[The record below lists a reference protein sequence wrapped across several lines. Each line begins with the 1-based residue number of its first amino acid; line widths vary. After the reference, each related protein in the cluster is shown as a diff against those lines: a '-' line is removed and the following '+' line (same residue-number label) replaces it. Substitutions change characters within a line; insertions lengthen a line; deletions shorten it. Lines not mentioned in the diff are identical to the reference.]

1 MSEQDLKQDQEL
13 EEVQAPEANED
24 TTQIDEFKAS
34 MGDPSEVPEPTTKT
48 SSAPGPSKDQG
59 ETKPIKQGSSGPG
72 MKAKEVSTK
81 MGMINAMVKRMSGMN
96 KEAVGMMYNMAMMP
110 KNKMGEA
117 MGKMNAAM
125 MPKEAMK
132 MNAAMSP
139 EAMKKKMKMGEE
151 VNTEDSSNEV
161 YKVTPQDIDIK
172 DDVKALFGNEDLSE
186 EFKDKAA
193 TVFEAA
199 VVSKINEHIDIYNT
213 TVQSSFVEDVKTI
226 KEEMAEKM
234 DSYMDYVV
242 EQWSDENK
250 LAIEQG
256 LKNELIEDF
265 MKGLKGLFE
274 EHYIDIPEEK
284 VDVVEELAAKNEE
297 LQAQLNAEI
306 ERNVEIKKDLDEN
319 SKDKMVDTVSEG
331 LTETQKDK
339 FKTLA
344 EGIDFSDKETYQK
357 KLETIKESYFVEETQ
372 KEVTSPIGDT
382 EEPLDEEI
390 KQPKGSMAGY
400 VNAISRSLKK

>member
-1 MSEQDLKQDQEL
+1 MSEQDLKTKDQEL
-13 EEVQAPEANED
+13 EEVQAPEAKED
-24 TTQIDEFKAS
+24 STQIDEFKAS
-34 MGDPSEVPEPTTKT
+34 MGDPSEVPEPTSKT
-48 SSAPGPSKDQG
+48 ASAPGPSKDQG
-59 ETKPIKQGSSGPG
+59 EKTPPKQGSSKMEKP
-72 MKAKEVSTK
+72 KEVGTK
-81 MGMINAMVKRMSGMN
+81 MGMINAMVKKMSRMNKSAINSMYGNMMSGM
-96 KEAVGMMYNMAMMP
+96 
-110 KNKMGEA
+110 
-117 MGKMNAAM
+117 
-125 MPKEAMK
+125 
-132 MNAAMSP
+132 
-139 EAMKKKMKMGEE
+139 KKPMMGEE
-151 VNTEDSSNEV
+151 AETEVAETDVPSQE

-172 DDVKALFGNEDLSE
+172 ADVKALFGNEDLSE

-193 TVFEAA
+193 TIFETA
-199 VVSKINEHIDIYNT
+199 VVTKINEHIDIYNT
-213 TVQSSFVEDVKTI
+213 TVQSSYEEDVKSI
-226 KEEMAEKM
+226 KEEMASKM

-242 EQWSDENK
+242 EQWADDNK
-250 LAIEQG
+250 LAVEQG
-256 LKNELIEDF
+256 LKNELVEDF

-297 LQAQLNAEI
+297 LQAQLNTEI
-306 ERNVEIKKDLDEN
+306 ERNVEIKKDLDES
-319 SKDKMVDTVSEG
+319 SKDKMVDNVSEG

-344 EGIDFSDKETYQK
+344 EGIEFSDKETYQK

-400 VNAISRSLKK
+400 VNAISRTLKK

>member
-48 SSAPGPSKDQG
+48 ASAPGPSKDQG
-59 ETKPIKQGSSGPG
+59 EKTPPKQGSSKMEKP
-72 MKAKEVSTK
+72 KEVGTK
-81 MGMINAMVKRMSGMN
+81 MGMINAMMKKMGGMN
-96 KEAVGMMYNMAMMP
+96 KQAVEMMYNMAMMP
-110 KNKMGEA
+110 KAKMSET
-117 MGKMNAAM
+117 MQKMNAMM
-125 MPKEAMK
+125 MPKEGMK
-132 MNAAMSP
+132 MNAAMKP
-139 EAMKKKMKMGEE
+139 KMKMEE
-151 VNTEDSSNEV
+151 TGDSSNEV

-213 TVQSSFVEDVKTI
+213 TVQSSFVEDVNAI

-256 LKNELIEDF
+256 LKNELVEDF

-319 SKDKMVDTVSEG
+319 SKNKMVDTVSEG

>member
-1 MSEQDLKQDQEL
+1 
-13 EEVQAPEANED
+13 
-24 TTQIDEFKAS
+24 
-34 MGDPSEVPEPTTKT
+34 
-48 SSAPGPSKDQG
+48 
-59 ETKPIKQGSSGPG
+59 
-72 MKAKEVSTK
+72 
-81 MGMINAMVKRMSGMN
+81 MSGM
-96 KEAVGMMYNMAMMP
+96 
-110 KNKMGEA
+110 
-117 MGKMNAAM
+117 
-125 MPKEAMK
+125 
-132 MNAAMSP
+132 
-139 EAMKKKMKMGEE
+139 KKPMMGEE
-151 VNTEDSSNEV
+151 TTENEETNEV
-161 YKVTPQDIDIK
+161 PSQEYKVTPQDIDIK

-199 VVSKINEHIDIYNT
+199 VVSKINEHIVIYNT
-213 TVQSSFVEDVKTI
+213 TVQSSYEEDVKAI

-242 EQWSDENK
+242 EQWADENK

-256 LKNELIEDF
+256 LKAELTEDF

-297 LQAQLNAEI
+297 LQSQLNAEI

-319 SKDKMVDTVSEG
+319 SREKMVSSVSEG

-344 EGIDFSDKETYQK
+344 EGIEFSDKETYQK

-382 EEPLDEEI
+382 EEPLDEEV

-400 VNAISRSLKK
+400 VNAISRITKK

>member
-1 MSEQDLKQDQEL
+1 MSEQDLKTKDQEL
-13 EEVQAPEANED
+13 EEVQAPEAKED
-24 TTQIDEFKAS
+24 STQIDEFKAS
-34 MGDPSEVPEPTTKT
+34 MGDPSEVPEPTSKT
-48 SSAPGPSKDQG
+48 ASAPGPSKDQG
-59 ETKPIKQGSSGPG
+59 EKTPPKQGSSKMEKP
-72 MKAKEVSTK
+72 KEVGTK
-81 MGMINAMVKRMSGMN
+81 MGMINAMVKKMSRMNKTAINSMYGNMMSGM
-96 KEAVGMMYNMAMMP
+96 
-110 KNKMGEA
+110 
-117 MGKMNAAM
+117 
-125 MPKEAMK
+125 
-132 MNAAMSP
+132 
-139 EAMKKKMKMGEE
+139 KKPMGEE
-151 VNTEDSSNEV
+151 TETEEVTNEV
-161 YKVTPQDIDIK
+161 PSQDYKVTPQDIDIK
-172 DDVKALFGNEDLSE
+172 ADVKALFGNEDLSE

-193 TVFEAA
+193 TIFETA
-199 VVSKINEHIDIYNT
+199 VVTKINEHIDIYNT
-213 TVQSSFVEDVKTI
+213 TVQSSYEEDVKAI
-226 KEEMAEKM
+226 KGEMAEKM

-242 EQWSDENK
+242 EQWADENK
-250 LAIEQG
+250 LAVEQG
-256 LKNELIEDF
+256 LKAELTEDF

-297 LQAQLNAEI
+297 LQSQLNAEI

-319 SKDKMVDTVSEG
+319 SREKMVSSVSEG

-344 EGIDFSDKETYQK
+344 EGIEFSDKETYQK

-400 VNAISRSLKK
+400 VNAISRTLKK

>member
-1 MSEQDLKQDQEL
+1 MSEQDLKTEDQEL
-13 EEVQAPEANED
+13 EEVQAPEAKED
-24 TTQIDEFKAS
+24 STQIDEFKAS
-34 MGDPSEVPEPTTKT
+34 MGDPSEVPEPTSKT
-48 SSAPGPSKDQG
+48 ASAPGPSKDQG
-59 ETKPIKQGSSGPG
+59 EKTPPKQGSSKMEKP
-72 MKAKEVSTK
+72 KEVGTK
-81 MGMINAMVKRMSGMN
+81 MGMINAMVKKMSRMNKSAINSMYGNMMSGM
-96 KEAVGMMYNMAMMP
+96 KKP
-110 KNKMGEA
+110 
-117 MGKMNAAM
+117 MNAG
-125 MPKEAMK
+125 MK
-132 MNAAMSP
+132 M
-139 EAMKKKMKMGEE
+139 EE
-151 VNTEDSSNEV
+151 VESDEDSVPNQE

-172 DDVKALFGNEDLSE
+172 ADVKALFGNEDLSE

-193 TVFEAA
+193 TIFEAA
-199 VVSKINEHIDIYNT
+199 VVTKINEHIDIYNT
-213 TVQSSFVEDVKTI
+213 TVQSSYEDDVKSI

-242 EQWSDENK
+242 EQWADDNK
-250 LAIEQG
+250 LAVEQG
-256 LKNELIEDF
+256 LKNELVEDF

-297 LQAQLNAEI
+297 LQSQLNAEI

-331 LTETQKDK
+331 LTETQKEK

-344 EGIDFSDKETYQK
+344 EGIDFSNKETYQK

-400 VNAISRSLKK
+400 VNAISRTLKK

>member
-1 MSEQDLKQDQEL
+1 MSEQDLKTEDQEL
-13 EEVQAPEANED
+13 EEVQAPEAKED
-24 TTQIDEFKAS
+24 STQIDEFKAS
-34 MGDPSEVPEPTTKT
+34 MGDPSEVPEPTSKT
-48 SSAPGPSKDQG
+48 ADAPGPSKDQG
-59 ETKPIKQGSSGPG
+59 EKTPPKQGSSKMEKP
-72 MKAKEVSTK
+72 KEVGTK
-81 MGMINAMVKRMSGMN
+81 MGMINAMVKKMSRMN
-96 KEAVGMMYNMAMMP
+96 KSAINSMMSY
-110 KNKMGEA
+110 
-117 MGKMNAAM
+117 MNNG
-125 MPKEAMK
+125 MK
-132 MNAAMSP
+132 MPMSSD
-139 EAMKKKMKMGEE
+139 MKMKMGEE
-151 VNTEDSSNEV
+151 VESNEDSVTTQE

-213 TVQSSFVEDVKTI
+213 TVQSSYEEDVKAI

-242 EQWSDENK
+242 EQWADENK

-256 LKNELIEDF
+256 LKAELTEDF

-297 LQAQLNAEI
+297 LQSQLNAEI

-319 SKDKMVDTVSEG
+319 SREKMVSSVSEG

-344 EGIDFSDKETYQK
+344 EGIEFSDRETYQK

-382 EEPLDEEI
+382 EEPLDEEV

-400 VNAISRSLKK
+400 VNAISRITKK

>member
-1 MSEQDLKQDQEL
+1 MSEQDLKTEDQEL
-13 EEVQAPEANED
+13 EEVQAPEAKED
-24 TTQIDEFKAS
+24 STQIDEFKAS
-34 MGDPSEVPEPTTKT
+34 MGDPSEVPEPTSKT
-48 SSAPGPSKDQG
+48 ASAPGPSKDQG
-59 ETKPIKQGSSGPG
+59 EKTPPKQGSSKMEKP
-72 MKAKEVSTK
+72 KEVGTK
-81 MGMINAMVKRMSGMN
+81 MGMINAMVKKMSRMNKGAINSMYGSMMSGM
-96 KEAVGMMYNMAMMP
+96 
-110 KNKMGEA
+110 
-117 MGKMNAAM
+117 
-125 MPKEAMK
+125 
-132 MNAAMSP
+132 
-139 EAMKKKMKMGEE
+139 KKPMMGEE
-151 VNTEDSSNEV
+151 AEATEDSVPNQE

-172 DDVKALFGNEDLSE
+172 ADVKALFGNEDLSE

-193 TVFEAA
+193 TIFEAA
-199 VVSKINEHIDIYNT
+199 VVTKINEHIDIYNT
-213 TVQSSFVEDVKTI
+213 TVQSSYEDDVKSI

-242 EQWSDENK
+242 EQWADDNK
-250 LAIEQG
+250 LAVEQG
-256 LKNELIEDF
+256 LKNELVEDF

-331 LTETQKDK
+331 LTETQKEK

-344 EGIDFSDKETYQK
+344 EGIDFSNKETYQK

-400 VNAISRSLKK
+400 VNAISRTLKK

>member
-1 MSEQDLKQDQEL
+1 MSEQDLKTEDQEL

-24 TTQIDEFKAS
+24 STQIDEFKAS

-72 MKAKEVSTK
+72 VKAKEVSTK
-81 MGMINAMVKRMSGMN
+81 MGMINAMMKKMGGMN
-96 KEAVGMMYNMAMMP
+96 KQAVEMMYNTAMMP
-110 KNKMGEA
+110 REAMMKQAEAMMKMNSAMKPKMGEA
-117 MGKMNAAM
+117 MN
-125 MPKEAMK
+125 
-132 MNAAMSP
+132 
-139 EAMKKKMKMGEE
+139 KKMKMGEE
-151 VNTEDSSNEV
+151 VDTEDSSNEV

-390 KQPKGSMAGY
+390 KQPKGSRAGY

>member
-1 MSEQDLKQDQEL
+1 MSEQDLKTEDQEL
-13 EEVQAPEANED
+13 EEVQAPEAKED
-24 TTQIDEFKAS
+24 STQIDEFKAS
-34 MGDPSEVPEPTTKT
+34 MGDPSEVPEPTSKT
-48 SSAPGPSKDQG
+48 ADAPGPSKDQG
-59 ETKPIKQGSSGPG
+59 EKTPPKQGSSKMEKP
-72 MKAKEVSTK
+72 KEVGTK
-81 MGMINAMVKRMSGMN
+81 MGMINAMVKKMSRMNKSAINSMYGNMMSGM
-96 KEAVGMMYNMAMMP
+96 
-110 KNKMGEA
+110 
-117 MGKMNAAM
+117 
-125 MPKEAMK
+125 
-132 MNAAMSP
+132 
-139 EAMKKKMKMGEE
+139 KKPMMGEE
-151 VNTEDSSNEV
+151 TAENEETNEV
-161 YKVTPQDIDIK
+161 PSQEYKVTPQDIDIK

-213 TVQSSFVEDVKTI
+213 TVQSSYEEDVKAI

-242 EQWSDENK
+242 EQWADENK

-256 LKNELIEDF
+256 LKAELTEDF

-297 LQAQLNAEI
+297 LQSQLNAEI

-319 SKDKMVDTVSEG
+319 SREKMVSSVSEG

-344 EGIDFSDKETYQK
+344 EGIEFSDRETYQK

-382 EEPLDEEI
+382 EEPLDEEV

-400 VNAISRSLKK
+400 VNAISRITKK

>member
-48 SSAPGPSKDQG
+48 ASAPGPSKDQG
-59 ETKPIKQGSSGPG
+59 EKTPPKQGSSKMEKP
-72 MKAKEVSTK
+72 KEVGTK
-81 MGMINAMVKRMSGMN
+81 MGMINAMMKKMGGMN
-96 KEAVGMMYNMAMMP
+96 KQAVEMMYNMAMMP
-110 KNKMGEA
+110 KAKMGET
-117 MGKMNAAM
+117 MQKMNAMM
-125 MPKEAMK
+125 MPKEGMK
-132 MNAAMSP
+132 MNAAMKP
-139 EAMKKKMKMGEE
+139 KMKMEE
-151 VNTEDSSNEV
+151 VETGDSSNEV

-213 TVQSSFVEDVKTI
+213 TVQSSFVEDVNAI

-256 LKNELIEDF
+256 LKNELVEDF

-319 SKDKMVDTVSEG
+319 SKNKMVDTVSEG

-382 EEPLDEEI
+382 EEPLDEEV

-400 VNAISRSLKK
+400 VNAISRITKK

>member
-1 MSEQDLKQDQEL
+1 MSEQDLKTKDQEL
-13 EEVQAPEANED
+13 EEVQAPEAKED
-24 TTQIDEFKAS
+24 STQIDEFKAS
-34 MGDPSEVPEPTTKT
+34 MGDPSEVPEPTSKT
-48 SSAPGPSKDQG
+48 ASAPGPSKDQG
-59 ETKPIKQGSSGPG
+59 EKTPPKQGSSKMEKP
-72 MKAKEVSTK
+72 KEVGTK
-81 MGMINAMVKRMSGMN
+81 MGMINAMVKKMSRMNKSAINSMYGNMMSGM
-96 KEAVGMMYNMAMMP
+96 
-110 KNKMGEA
+110 
-117 MGKMNAAM
+117 
-125 MPKEAMK
+125 
-132 MNAAMSP
+132 
-139 EAMKKKMKMGEE
+139 KKPMMGEE
-151 VNTEDSSNEV
+151 AETEVAETDVPSQE

-172 DDVKALFGNEDLSE
+172 ADVKALFGNEDLSE

-193 TVFEAA
+193 TIFETA
-199 VVSKINEHIDIYNT
+199 VVTKINEHIDIYNT
-213 TVQSSFVEDVKTI
+213 TVQSSYEEDVKSI
-226 KEEMAEKM
+226 KEEMASKM

-242 EQWSDENK
+242 EQWADDNK
-250 LAIEQG
+250 LAVEQG
-256 LKNELIEDF
+256 LKNELVEDF

-297 LQAQLNAEI
+297 LQAQLNTEI
-306 ERNVEIKKDLDEN
+306 ERNVEIKKDLDES
-319 SKDKMVDTVSEG
+319 SKDKMVDNVSEG

-400 VNAISRSLKK
+400 VNAISRTLKK

>member
-1 MSEQDLKQDQEL
+1 
-13 EEVQAPEANED
+13 
-24 TTQIDEFKAS
+24 
-34 MGDPSEVPEPTTKT
+34 
-48 SSAPGPSKDQG
+48 
-59 ETKPIKQGSSGPG
+59 
-72 MKAKEVSTK
+72 
-81 MGMINAMVKRMSGMN
+81 MINAMVKKMSRMNKSAINSMYGNMMSGM
-96 KEAVGMMYNMAMMP
+96 
-110 KNKMGEA
+110 
-117 MGKMNAAM
+117 
-125 MPKEAMK
+125 
-132 MNAAMSP
+132 
-139 EAMKKKMKMGEE
+139 KKPMMGEE
-151 VNTEDSSNEV
+151 TTENEETNEV
-161 YKVTPQDIDIK
+161 PSQEYKVTPQDIDIK

-213 TVQSSFVEDVKTI
+213 TVQSSYEEDVKAI

-242 EQWSDENK
+242 EQWADENK

-256 LKNELIEDF
+256 LKAELTEDF

-297 LQAQLNAEI
+297 LQSQLNAEI

-319 SKDKMVDTVSEG
+319 SREKMVSSVSEG

-344 EGIDFSDKETYQK
+344 EGIEFSDRETYQK

-382 EEPLDEEI
+382 EEPLDEEV

-400 VNAISRSLKK
+400 VNAISRITKK

>member
-1 MSEQDLKQDQEL
+1 MSEQDLKTKDQEL
-13 EEVQAPEANED
+13 EEVQAPEAKED
-24 TTQIDEFKAS
+24 STQIDEFKAS
-34 MGDPSEVPEPTTKT
+34 MGDPSEVPEPTSKT
-48 SSAPGPSKDQG
+48 ASAPGPSKDQG
-59 ETKPIKQGSSGPG
+59 EKTPPKQGSSKMEKP
-72 MKAKEVSTK
+72 KEVGTK
-81 MGMINAMVKRMSGMN
+81 MGMINAMVKKMSRMNKSAINSMYGNMMSGM
-96 KEAVGMMYNMAMMP
+96 
-110 KNKMGEA
+110 
-117 MGKMNAAM
+117 
-125 MPKEAMK
+125 
-132 MNAAMSP
+132 
-139 EAMKKKMKMGEE
+139 KKPMMGEE
-151 VNTEDSSNEV
+151 AETEVAETDVPSQE

-213 TVQSSFVEDVKTI
+213 TVQSSYEEDVKAI

-242 EQWSDENK
+242 EQWADENK

-256 LKNELIEDF
+256 LKAELTEDF

-297 LQAQLNAEI
+297 LQSQLNAEI

-319 SKDKMVDTVSEG
+319 SREKMVSSVSEG

-344 EGIDFSDKETYQK
+344 EGIEFSDRETYQK

-382 EEPLDEEI
+382 EEPLDEEV

-400 VNAISRSLKK
+400 VNAISRITKK

>member
-1 MSEQDLKQDQEL
+1 MSEQDLKTKDQEL
-13 EEVQAPEANED
+13 EEVQAPEAKED
-24 TTQIDEFKAS
+24 STQIDEFKAS
-34 MGDPSEVPEPTTKT
+34 MGDPSEVPEPTSKT
-48 SSAPGPSKDQG
+48 ASAPGPSKDQG
-59 ETKPIKQGSSGPG
+59 EKTPPKQGSSKMEKP
-72 MKAKEVSTK
+72 KEVGTK
-81 MGMINAMVKRMSGMN
+81 MGMINAMVKKMSRMNKTAINSMYGNMMSGM
-96 KEAVGMMYNMAMMP
+96 
-110 KNKMGEA
+110 
-117 MGKMNAAM
+117 
-125 MPKEAMK
+125 
-132 MNAAMSP
+132 
-139 EAMKKKMKMGEE
+139 KKPMGEE
-151 VNTEDSSNEV
+151 TETEEVTNEV
-161 YKVTPQDIDIK
+161 PSQDYKVTPQDIDIK
-172 DDVKALFGNEDLSE
+172 ADVKALFGNEDLSE

-193 TVFEAA
+193 TIFETA
-199 VVSKINEHIDIYNT
+199 VVTKINEHIDIYNT
-213 TVQSSFVEDVKTI
+213 TVQSSYEEDVKAI

-242 EQWSDENK
+242 EQWADENK
-250 LAIEQG
+250 LAVEQG
-256 LKNELIEDF
+256 LKAELTEDF

-297 LQAQLNAEI
+297 LQSQLNAEI

-319 SKDKMVDTVSEG
+319 SREKMVSSVSEG

-344 EGIDFSDKETYQK
+344 EGIEFSDKETYQK

-400 VNAISRSLKK
+400 VNAISRTLKK

>member
-1 MSEQDLKQDQEL
+1 MSEKDLKTEDQEL
-13 EEVQAPEANED
+13 EEVQAPEAKED
-24 TTQIDEFKAS
+24 STQIDEFKAS
-34 MGDPSEVPEPTTKT
+34 MGDPSEVPEPTSKT
-48 SSAPGPSKDQG
+48 ADAPGPSKDQG
-59 ETKPIKQGSSGPG
+59 EKTPPKQGSSKMEKP
-72 MKAKEVSTK
+72 KEVGTK
-81 MGMINAMVKRMSGMN
+81 MGMINAMVKKMSRMN
-96 KEAVGMMYNMAMMP
+96 KGAINSMMSYMNNGMKP
-110 KNKMGEA
+110 
-117 MGKMNAAM
+117 
-125 MPKEAMK
+125 
-132 MNAAMSP
+132 
-139 EAMKKKMKMGEE
+139 MGEE
-151 VNTEDSSNEV
+151 TTTETEETNEIPSQE

-213 TVQSSFVEDVKTI
+213 TVQSSYEEDVKAI

-242 EQWSDENK
+242 EQWADENK

-256 LKNELIEDF
+256 LKAELTEDF

-297 LQAQLNAEI
+297 LQSQLNAEI

-319 SKDKMVDTVSEG
+319 SREKMVSSVSEG

-344 EGIDFSDKETYQK
+344 EGIEFSDRETYQK

-400 VNAISRSLKK
+400 VNAISRITKK

>member
-1 MSEQDLKQDQEL
+1 MSEQDLKTKDQEL
-13 EEVQAPEANED
+13 EEVQAPEAKED
-24 TTQIDEFKAS
+24 STQIDEFKAS
-34 MGDPSEVPEPTTKT
+34 MGDPSEVPEPTSKT
-48 SSAPGPSKDQG
+48 ADAPGPSKDQG
-59 ETKPIKQGSSGPG
+59 EKTPPKQGSSKMEKP
-72 MKAKEVSTK
+72 KEVGTK
-81 MGMINAMVKRMSGMN
+81 MGMINAMVKKMSRMNKSAINSMYGNMMSGM
-96 KEAVGMMYNMAMMP
+96 
-110 KNKMGEA
+110 
-117 MGKMNAAM
+117 
-125 MPKEAMK
+125 
-132 MNAAMSP
+132 
-139 EAMKKKMKMGEE
+139 KKPMMGEE
-151 VNTEDSSNEV
+151 AETEVAETDVPSQE

-172 DDVKALFGNEDLSE
+172 ADVKALFGNEDLSE

-193 TVFEAA
+193 TIFETA
-199 VVSKINEHIDIYNT
+199 VVTKINEHIDIYNT
-213 TVQSSFVEDVKTI
+213 TVQSSYEEDVKSI
-226 KEEMAEKM
+226 KEEMASKM

-242 EQWSDENK
+242 EQWADDNK
-250 LAIEQG
+250 LAVEQG
-256 LKNELIEDF
+256 LKNELVEDF

-297 LQAQLNAEI
+297 LQAQLNTEI
-306 ERNVEIKKDLDEN
+306 ERNVEIKKDLDES
-319 SKDKMVDTVSEG
+319 SKDKMVDNVSEG

-344 EGIDFSDKETYQK
+344 EGIEFSDKETYQK

-400 VNAISRSLKK
+400 VNAISRTLKK

>member
-1 MSEQDLKQDQEL
+1 MSEQDLKTEDQEL

-24 TTQIDEFKAS
+24 STQIDEFKAS

-72 MKAKEVSTK
+72 VKAKEVSTK
-81 MGMINAMVKRMSGMN
+81 MGMINAMMKKMGGMN
-96 KEAVGMMYNMAMMP
+96 KQAVEMMYNTAMMP
-110 KNKMGEA
+110 REA
-117 MGKMNAAM
+117 MMKQAEAM
-125 MPKEAMK
+125 MKV
-132 MNAAMSP
+132 NSAMSP

-151 VNTEDSSNEV
+151 VDTEDSSNEV

-186 EFKDKAA
+186 EFKSKAA

-199 VVSKINEHIDIYNT
+199 VVTKINEHIDIYNT
-213 TVQSSFVEDVKTI
+213 AVQSSFVDDVKTI
-226 KEEMAEKM
+226 KEDMANKL

-242 EQWSDENK
+242 EQWADDNK
-250 LAIEQG
+250 LAIENG
-256 LKNELIEDF
+256 LKSELVEDF

-297 LQAQLNAEI
+297 LQTQLNAELEKNI
-306 ERNVEIKKDLDEN
+306 EIKRDLDEN
-319 SKDKMVDTVSEG
+319 SREKMVSSVSEG

-357 KLETIKESYFVEETQ
+357 KLETIKESYFVEDTQ
-372 KEVTSPIGDT
+372 TELTSPIGDT
-382 EEPLDEEI
+382 EEPLDEEV

-400 VNAISRSLKK
+400 VNAISRITKK

>member
-1 MSEQDLKQDQEL
+1 MSEQDLKTEDQEL
-13 EEVQAPEANED
+13 EEVQAPEAKED
-24 TTQIDEFKAS
+24 STQIDEFKAS
-34 MGDPSEVPEPTTKT
+34 MGDPSEVPEPTSKT
-48 SSAPGPSKDQG
+48 ASAPGPSKDQG
-59 ETKPIKQGSSGPG
+59 EKTPPKQGSSKMEKP
-72 MKAKEVSTK
+72 KEVGTK
-81 MGMINAMVKRMSGMN
+81 MGMINAMVKKMSRMNKGAINSMMSYMNSGM
-96 KEAVGMMYNMAMMP
+96 
-110 KNKMGEA
+110 
-117 MGKMNAAM
+117 
-125 MPKEAMK
+125 
-132 MNAAMSP
+132 
-139 EAMKKKMKMGEE
+139 KKPMMGEE
-151 VNTEDSSNEV
+151 AEAIEDSVPNQE

-172 DDVKALFGNEDLSE
+172 ADVKALFGNEDLSE

-193 TVFEAA
+193 TIFEAA
-199 VVSKINEHIDIYNT
+199 VVTKINEHIDIYNT
-213 TVQSSFVEDVKTI
+213 TVQSSYEDDVKSI

-242 EQWSDENK
+242 EQWADDNK
-250 LAIEQG
+250 LAVEQG
-256 LKNELIEDF
+256 LKNELVEDF

-297 LQAQLNAEI
+297 LQSQLNAEI

-331 LTETQKDK
+331 LTETQKEK

-344 EGIDFSDKETYQK
+344 EGIDFSNKETYQK

-400 VNAISRSLKK
+400 VNAISRTLKK

>member
-48 SSAPGPSKDQG
+48 ASAPGPSKDQG
-59 ETKPIKQGSSGPG
+59 EKTPPKQGSSKMEKP
-72 MKAKEVSTK
+72 KEVGTK
-81 MGMINAMVKRMSGMN
+81 MGMINAMMKKMGGMN
-96 KEAVGMMYNMAMMP
+96 KQAVEMMYNMAMMP
-110 KNKMGEA
+110 KAKMGET
-117 MGKMNAAM
+117 MQKMNAMM
-125 MPKEAMK
+125 MPKEGMK
-132 MNAAMSP
+132 MNAAMKP
-139 EAMKKKMKMGEE
+139 KMKMEE
-151 VNTEDSSNEV
+151 VETGDSSNEV

-213 TVQSSFVEDVKTI
+213 TVQSSYEEDVKAI

-256 LKNELIEDF
+256 LKNELVEDF

-319 SKDKMVDTVSEG
+319 SKNKMVDTVSEG

>member
-1 MSEQDLKQDQEL
+1 MSEQDLKTKDQEL
-13 EEVQAPEANED
+13 EEVQAPEAKED
-24 TTQIDEFKAS
+24 STQIDEFKAS
-34 MGDPSEVPEPTTKT
+34 MGDPSEVPEPTSKT
-48 SSAPGPSKDQG
+48 ASAPGPSKDQG
-59 ETKPIKQGSSGPG
+59 EKTPPKQGSSKMEKP
-72 MKAKEVSTK
+72 KEVGTK
-81 MGMINAMVKRMSGMN
+81 MGMINAMVKKMSRMNKTAINSMYGNMMSGM
-96 KEAVGMMYNMAMMP
+96 
-110 KNKMGEA
+110 
-117 MGKMNAAM
+117 
-125 MPKEAMK
+125 
-132 MNAAMSP
+132 
-139 EAMKKKMKMGEE
+139 KKPMGEE
-151 VNTEDSSNEV
+151 TETEEVTNEV
-161 YKVTPQDIDIK
+161 PSQDYKVTPQDIDIK

-193 TVFEAA
+193 TIFETA
-199 VVSKINEHIDIYNT
+199 VVTKINEHIDIYNT
-213 TVQSSFVEDVKTI
+213 TVQSSYEEDVKAI

-242 EQWSDENK
+242 EQWADENK

-256 LKNELIEDF
+256 LKAELTEDF

-297 LQAQLNAEI
+297 LQSQLNAEI

-319 SKDKMVDTVSEG
+319 SREKMVSSVSEG

-344 EGIDFSDKETYQK
+344 EGIEFSDKETYQK

-400 VNAISRSLKK
+400 VNAISRTLKK

>member
-1 MSEQDLKQDQEL
+1 MSEKDLKTEDQEL
-13 EEVQAPEANED
+13 EEVQAPEAKED
-24 TTQIDEFKAS
+24 STQIDEFKAS
-34 MGDPSEVPEPTTKT
+34 MGDPSEVPEPTSKT
-48 SSAPGPSKDQG
+48 ADAPGPSKDQG
-59 ETKPIKQGSSGPG
+59 EKTPPKQGSSKMEKP
-72 MKAKEVSTK
+72 KEVGTK
-81 MGMINAMVKRMSGMN
+81 MGMINAMVKKMSRMNKSAINSMYGNMMSGM
-96 KEAVGMMYNMAMMP
+96 
-110 KNKMGEA
+110 
-117 MGKMNAAM
+117 
-125 MPKEAMK
+125 
-132 MNAAMSP
+132 
-139 EAMKKKMKMGEE
+139 KKPMMGEE
-151 VNTEDSSNEV
+151 TTENEETNEV
-161 YKVTPQDIDIK
+161 PSQEYKVTPQDIDIK

-213 TVQSSFVEDVKTI
+213 TVQSSFVEDVNAI
-226 KEEMAEKM
+226 KEEMAEKL

-242 EQWSDENK
+242 EQWSEENQ

-256 LKNELIEDF
+256 LKAELTEDF

-297 LQAQLNAEI
+297 LQSQLNAEI

-319 SKDKMVDTVSEG
+319 SREKMVSSVSEG

-344 EGIDFSDKETYQK
+344 EGIEFSDKETYQK

-382 EEPLDEEI
+382 EEPLDEEV

-400 VNAISRSLKK
+400 VNAISRITKK

>member
-1 MSEQDLKQDQEL
+1 MSEQDLKTEDQEL

-24 TTQIDEFKAS
+24 STQIDEFKAS

-72 MKAKEVSTK
+72 VKAKEVSTK
-81 MGMINAMVKRMSGMN
+81 MGMINAMVKKMSGMN
-96 KEAVGMMYNMAMMP
+96 KQAVEMMYNTAMMP
-110 KNKMGEA
+110 REA
-117 MGKMNAAM
+117 MMKQAEAM
-125 MPKEAMK
+125 MKV
-132 MNAAMSP
+132 NSAMSP

-151 VNTEDSSNEV
+151 VDTEDSSNEV

-199 VVSKINEHIDIYNT
+199 VVTKINEHIDIYNT
-213 TVQSSFVEDVKTI
+213 AVQSSFVDDVKTI
-226 KEEMAEKM
+226 KEDMANKL

-242 EQWSDENK
+242 EQWADDNK
-250 LAIEQG
+250 LAIENG
-256 LKNELIEDF
+256 LKSELVEDF

-297 LQAQLNAEI
+297 LQTQLNAELEKNI
-306 ERNVEIKKDLDEN
+306 EIKKDLDEN
-319 SKDKMVDTVSEG
+319 SREKMVSSVSEG

-372 KEVTSPIGDT
+372 TELTSPIGDT
-382 EEPLDEEI
+382 EEPLDEEV

-400 VNAISRSLKK
+400 VNAISRITKK

>member
-1 MSEQDLKQDQEL
+1 MSEQDLKTKDQEL

-24 TTQIDEFKAS
+24 STQIDEFKAS
-34 MGDPSEVPEPTTKT
+34 MGDPSEVPEPTSKT
-48 SSAPGPSKDQG
+48 ASAPGPSKDQG
-59 ETKPIKQGSSGPG
+59 EKTPPKQGSSKMEKP
-72 MKAKEVSTK
+72 KEVGTK
-81 MGMINAMVKRMSGMN
+81 MGMINAMVKKMSRMNKSAINSMYGNMMSGMM
-96 KEAVGMMYNMAMMP
+96 KKPMSAG
-110 KNKMGEA
+110 
-117 MGKMNAAM
+117 
-125 MPKEAMK
+125 MK
-132 MNAAMSP
+132 M
-139 EAMKKKMKMGEE
+139 EE
-151 VNTEDSSNEV
+151 VESNEDSVTSQE

-193 TVFEAA
+193 TIFETA
-199 VVSKINEHIDIYNT
+199 VVTKINEHIDIYNT
-213 TVQSSFVEDVKTI
+213 TVQSSYEEDVKAI

-242 EQWSDENK
+242 EQWADENK
-250 LAIEQG
+250 LAVEQG
-256 LKNELIEDF
+256 LKAELTEDF

-297 LQAQLNAEI
+297 LQSQLNAEI

-319 SKDKMVDTVSEG
+319 SREKMVSSVSEG

-344 EGIDFSDKETYQK
+344 EGIEFSDRETYQK

-400 VNAISRSLKK
+400 VNAISRTLKK

>member
-1 MSEQDLKQDQEL
+1 MSEKDLKTEDQEL
-13 EEVQAPEANED
+13 EEVQAPEAKED
-24 TTQIDEFKAS
+24 STQIDEFKAS
-34 MGDPSEVPEPTTKT
+34 MGDPSEVPEPTSKT
-48 SSAPGPSKDQG
+48 ADAPGPSKDQG
-59 ETKPIKQGSSGPG
+59 EKTPPKQGSSKMEKP
-72 MKAKEVSTK
+72 KEVGTK
-81 MGMINAMVKRMSGMN
+81 MGMINAMVKKMSRMN
-96 KEAVGMMYNMAMMP
+96 KGAINSMMSYMNNGMKPMSAD
-110 KNKMGEA
+110 
-117 MGKMNAAM
+117 
-125 MPKEAMK
+125 MK
-132 MNAAMSP
+132 M
-139 EAMKKKMKMGEE
+139 EE
-151 VNTEDSSNEV
+151 VESNEDSVTSQE

-213 TVQSSFVEDVKTI
+213 TVQSSYEADVKTI

-242 EQWSDENK
+242 EQWADENK

-256 LKNELIEDF
+256 LKAELTEDF

-297 LQAQLNAEI
+297 LQSQLNAEI

-319 SKDKMVDTVSEG
+319 SREKMVSSVSEG

-344 EGIDFSDKETYQK
+344 EGIEFSDKETYQK

-382 EEPLDEEI
+382 EEPLDEEV

-400 VNAISRSLKK
+400 VNAISRITKK

>member
-1 MSEQDLKQDQEL
+1 ME
-13 EEVQAPEANED
+13 
-24 TTQIDEFKAS
+24 
-34 MGDPSEVPEPTTKT
+34 
-48 SSAPGPSKDQG
+48 
-59 ETKPIKQGSSGPG
+59 KP
-72 MKAKEVSTK
+72 KEVGTK
-81 MGMINAMVKRMSGMN
+81 MGMINAMMKKMGGMN
-96 KEAVGMMYNMAMMP
+96 KQAVEMMYNMAMMP
-110 KNKMGEA
+110 KAKMGET
-117 MGKMNAAM
+117 MQKMNAMM
-125 MPKEAMK
+125 MPKEGMK
-132 MNAAMSP
+132 MNAAMKP
-139 EAMKKKMKMGEE
+139 KMKMEE
-151 VNTEDSSNEV
+151 VETGDSSNEV

-213 TVQSSFVEDVKTI
+213 TVQSSYEEDVKAI

-256 LKNELIEDF
+256 LKNELVEDF

-319 SKDKMVDTVSEG
+319 SKNKMVDTVSEG

>member
-48 SSAPGPSKDQG
+48 ASAPGPSKDQG
-59 ETKPIKQGSSGPG
+59 EKTPPKQGSSKMEKP
-72 MKAKEVSTK
+72 KEVGTK
-81 MGMINAMVKRMSGMN
+81 MGMINAMMKKMGGMN
-96 KEAVGMMYNMAMMP
+96 KQAVEMMYNMAMMP
-110 KNKMGEA
+110 KAKMGET
-117 MGKMNAAM
+117 MQKMNAMM
-125 MPKEAMK
+125 MPKEGMK
-132 MNAAMSP
+132 MNAAMKP
-139 EAMKKKMKMGEE
+139 KMKMEE
-151 VNTEDSSNEV
+151 VETGDSSNEV

-213 TVQSSFVEDVKTI
+213 TVQSSFVEDVNAI

-256 LKNELIEDF
+256 LKNELVEDF

-319 SKDKMVDTVSEG
+319 SKNKMVDTVSEG

-382 EEPLDEEI
+382 EEPLDEEV

>member
-1 MSEQDLKQDQEL
+1 MSEQDLKTEDQEL
-13 EEVQAPEANED
+13 EEVQAPEAKED
-24 TTQIDEFKAS
+24 STQIDEFKAS
-34 MGDPSEVPEPTTKT
+34 MGDPSEVPEPTSKT
-48 SSAPGPSKDQG
+48 ADAPGPSKDQG
-59 ETKPIKQGSSGPG
+59 EKTPPKQGSSKMEKP
-72 MKAKEVSTK
+72 KEVGTN
-81 MGMINAMVKRMSGMN
+81 MGMINAMVKKMSRMN
-96 KEAVGMMYNMAMMP
+96 KSAINSMMSY
-110 KNKMGEA
+110 
-117 MGKMNAAM
+117 MNNG
-125 MPKEAMK
+125 MK
-132 MNAAMSP
+132 MPMSSD
-139 EAMKKKMKMGEE
+139 MKMKMGEE
-151 VNTEDSSNEV
+151 VESNEDSVTTQE

-213 TVQSSFVEDVKTI
+213 TVQSSFVEDVNAI

-256 LKNELIEDF
+256 LKNELVEDF

-319 SKDKMVDTVSEG
+319 SKNKMVDTVSEG

>member
-1 MSEQDLKQDQEL
+1 MSEQDLKTEDQEL
-13 EEVQAPEANED
+13 EEVQAPEAKED
-24 TTQIDEFKAS
+24 STQIDEFKAS
-34 MGDPSEVPEPTTKT
+34 MGDPSEVPEPTSKT
-48 SSAPGPSKDQG
+48 ADAPGPSKDQG
-59 ETKPIKQGSSGPG
+59 EKTPPKQGSSKMEKP
-72 MKAKEVSTK
+72 KEVGTK
-81 MGMINAMVKRMSGMN
+81 MGMINAMVKKMSRMNKSAINSMYGNMMSGM
-96 KEAVGMMYNMAMMP
+96 
-110 KNKMGEA
+110 
-117 MGKMNAAM
+117 
-125 MPKEAMK
+125 
-132 MNAAMSP
+132 
-139 EAMKKKMKMGEE
+139 KKPMMGEE
-151 VNTEDSSNEV
+151 TTENEETNEV
-161 YKVTPQDIDIK
+161 PSQEYKVTPQDIDIK

-213 TVQSSFVEDVKTI
+213 TVQSSYEEDVKAI

-242 EQWSDENK
+242 EQWADENK

-256 LKNELIEDF
+256 LKAELTEDF

-297 LQAQLNAEI
+297 LQSQLNAEI

-319 SKDKMVDTVSEG
+319 SREKMVSSVSEG

-344 EGIDFSDKETYQK
+344 EGIEFSDRETYQK

-382 EEPLDEEI
+382 EEPLDEEV

-400 VNAISRSLKK
+400 VNAISRITKK

>member
-48 SSAPGPSKDQG
+48 ASAPGPSKDQG
-59 ETKPIKQGSSGPG
+59 EKTPPKQGSSKMEKP
-72 MKAKEVSTK
+72 KEVGTK
-81 MGMINAMVKRMSGMN
+81 MGMINAMVKKMSRMN
-96 KEAVGMMYNMAMMP
+96 KSAINSMMSY
-110 KNKMGEA
+110 
-117 MGKMNAAM
+117 MNNG
-125 MPKEAMK
+125 MK
-132 MNAAMSP
+132 MPMSSD
-139 EAMKKKMKMGEE
+139 MKMKMGEE
-151 VNTEDSSNEV
+151 VESNEDSVTTQE

-213 TVQSSFVEDVKTI
+213 TVQSSFVEDVNSI

-256 LKNELIEDF
+256 LKNELVEDF

-382 EEPLDEEI
+382 EEPLDEEV

-400 VNAISRSLKK
+400 VNAISRITKK

>member
-1 MSEQDLKQDQEL
+1 MSEQDLKTEDQEL

-24 TTQIDEFKAS
+24 STQIDEFKAS

-72 MKAKEVSTK
+72 VKAKEVSTK
-81 MGMINAMVKRMSGMN
+81 MGMINAMMKKMGGMN
-96 KEAVGMMYNMAMMP
+96 KQAVEMMYNTAMMP
-110 KNKMGEA
+110 REAMMKQAEAMMKMNSAMKPKMGEA
-117 MGKMNAAM
+117 MN
-125 MPKEAMK
+125 
-132 MNAAMSP
+132 
-139 EAMKKKMKMGEE
+139 KKMKMGEE
-151 VNTEDSSNEV
+151 VDTEDSSNEV

>member
-1 MSEQDLKQDQEL
+1 MSEQDLKQDQE
-13 EEVQAPEANED
+13 AIED
-24 TTQIDEFKAS
+24 SQPTELDEFKAS
-34 MGDPSEVPEPTTKT
+34 MGDPSEVPEPTSTVKT
-48 SSAPGPSKDQG
+48 APGPSKDQG
-59 ETKPIKQGSSGPG
+59 EKTPPKQGSSVKPV
-72 MKAKEVSTK
+72 MPKEVGTK
-81 MGMINAMVKRMSGMN
+81 MGMINAMVKKMSGMN
-96 KEAVGMMYNMAMMP
+96 KEAVGTMYNMAMMRP
-110 KNKMGEA
+110 EAMMKQAEAMMKMNSAMKPKMGEA
-117 MGKMNAAM
+117 MN
-125 MPKEAMK
+125 
-132 MNAAMSP
+132 
-139 EAMKKKMKMGEE
+139 KKMKMGEE
-151 VNTEDSSNEV
+151 VDTEDSNQE
-161 YKVTPQDIDIK
+161 YKVSPQDIDIK

-382 EEPLDEEI
+382 EEPLDEEV

-400 VNAISRSLKK
+400 VNAISRITKK

>member
-1 MSEQDLKQDQEL
+1 MSEQDLKTEDQEL
-13 EEVQAPEANED
+13 EEVQAPEAKED
-24 TTQIDEFKAS
+24 STQIDEFKAS
-34 MGDPSEVPEPTTKT
+34 MGDPSEVPEPTSKT
-48 SSAPGPSKDQG
+48 ASAPGPSKDQG
-59 ETKPIKQGSSGPG
+59 EKTPPKQGSSKMEKP
-72 MKAKEVSTK
+72 KEVGTK
-81 MGMINAMVKRMSGMN
+81 MGMINAMVKKMSRMN
-96 KEAVGMMYNMAMMP
+96 KSSINSMMSY
-110 KNKMGEA
+110 
-117 MGKMNAAM
+117 MN
-125 MPKEAMK
+125 
-132 MNAAMSP
+132 NG
-139 EAMKKKMKMGEE
+139 MKKPMMGEE
-151 VNTEDSSNEV
+151 AEATEDSVPNQE

-172 DDVKALFGNEDLSE
+172 ADVKALFGNEDLSE

-193 TVFEAA
+193 TIFEAA
-199 VVSKINEHIDIYNT
+199 VVTKINEHIDIYNT
-213 TVQSSFVEDVKTI
+213 TVQSSYEDDVKSI

-242 EQWSDENK
+242 EQWADDNK
-250 LAIEQG
+250 LAVEQG
-256 LKNELIEDF
+256 LKNELVEDF

-344 EGIDFSDKETYQK
+344 EGIDFSNKETYQK

-400 VNAISRSLKK
+400 VNAISRTLKK

>member
-1 MSEQDLKQDQEL
+1 MSEQDLKTKDQEL
-13 EEVQAPEANED
+13 EEVQAPEAKED
-24 TTQIDEFKAS
+24 STQIDEFKAS
-34 MGDPSEVPEPTTKT
+34 MGDPSEVPEPTSKT
-48 SSAPGPSKDQG
+48 ASAPGPSKDQG
-59 ETKPIKQGSSGPG
+59 EKTPPKQGSSKMEKP
-72 MKAKEVSTK
+72 KEVGTK
-81 MGMINAMVKRMSGMN
+81 MGMINAMVKKMSRMNKTAINSMYGNMMSGM
-96 KEAVGMMYNMAMMP
+96 
-110 KNKMGEA
+110 
-117 MGKMNAAM
+117 
-125 MPKEAMK
+125 
-132 MNAAMSP
+132 
-139 EAMKKKMKMGEE
+139 KKPMGEE
-151 VNTEDSSNEV
+151 TENEEVTNEV
-161 YKVTPQDIDIK
+161 PSQDFKVTPQDIDIK

-193 TVFEAA
+193 TIFETA
-199 VVSKINEHIDIYNT
+199 VVTKINEHIDIYNT
-213 TVQSSFVEDVKTI
+213 TVQSSYEEDVKAI

-242 EQWSDENK
+242 EQWADENK
-250 LAIEQG
+250 LAVEQG
-256 LKNELIEDF
+256 LKAELTEDF

-297 LQAQLNAEI
+297 LQSQLNAEI

-319 SKDKMVDTVSEG
+319 SREKMVSSVSEG

-344 EGIDFSDKETYQK
+344 EGIEFSDKETYQK

-400 VNAISRSLKK
+400 VNAISRTLKK

>member
-1 MSEQDLKQDQEL
+1 MSEKDLKTEDQEL
-13 EEVQAPEANED
+13 EEVQAPEAKED
-24 TTQIDEFKAS
+24 STQIDEFKAS
-34 MGDPSEVPEPTTKT
+34 MGDPSEVPEPTSKT
-48 SSAPGPSKDQG
+48 ADAPGPSKDQG
-59 ETKPIKQGSSGPG
+59 EKTPPKQGSSKMEKP
-72 MKAKEVSTK
+72 KEVGTK
-81 MGMINAMVKRMSGMN
+81 MGMINAMVKKMSRMNKSAINSMYGNMMSGM
-96 KEAVGMMYNMAMMP
+96 KTPMMS
-110 KNKMGEA
+110 G
-117 MGKMNAAM
+117 
-125 MPKEAMK
+125 
-132 MNAAMSP
+132 
-139 EAMKKKMKMGEE
+139 MKKPMMGEE
-151 VNTEDSSNEV
+151 SEQNDVPSQE

-213 TVQSSFVEDVKTI
+213 TVQSSYEEDVKAI

-242 EQWSDENK
+242 EQWADENK

-256 LKNELIEDF
+256 LKAELTEDF

-297 LQAQLNAEI
+297 LQSQLNAEI

-319 SKDKMVDTVSEG
+319 SREKMVSSVSEG

-344 EGIDFSDKETYQK
+344 EGIEFSDRETYQK

-382 EEPLDEEI
+382 EEPLDEEV

-400 VNAISRSLKK
+400 VNAISRITKK

>member
-1 MSEQDLKQDQEL
+1 MYG
-13 EEVQAPEANED
+13 N
-24 TTQIDEFKAS
+24 
-34 MGDPSEVPEPTTKT
+34 M
-48 SSAPGPSKDQG
+48 
-59 ETKPIKQGSSGPG
+59 
-72 MKAKEVSTK
+72 
-81 MGMINAMVKRMSGMN
+81 MSGM
-96 KEAVGMMYNMAMMP
+96 
-110 KNKMGEA
+110 
-117 MGKMNAAM
+117 
-125 MPKEAMK
+125 
-132 MNAAMSP
+132 
-139 EAMKKKMKMGEE
+139 KKPMMGEE
-151 VNTEDSSNEV
+151 AETEVAETDVPSQE

-172 DDVKALFGNEDLSE
+172 ADVKALFGNEDLSE

-213 TVQSSFVEDVKTI
+213 TVQSSYEEDVKAI

-242 EQWSDENK
+242 EQWADENK

-256 LKNELIEDF
+256 LKAELTEDF

-297 LQAQLNAEI
+297 LQAQLNTEI
-306 ERNVEIKKDLDEN
+306 ERNVEIKKDLDES
-319 SKDKMVDTVSEG
+319 SKDKMVDNVSEG

-344 EGIDFSDKETYQK
+344 EGIEFSDKETYQK

-382 EEPLDEEI
+382 EEPLDEEV

-400 VNAISRSLKK
+400 VNAISRITKK

>member
-1 MSEQDLKQDQEL
+1 MSEQDLKTEDQEL

-24 TTQIDEFKAS
+24 STQIDEFKAS
-34 MGDPSEVPEPTTKT
+34 MGDPSEVPEPTSKT
-48 SSAPGPSKDQG
+48 ASAPGPSKDQG
-59 ETKPIKQGSSGPG
+59 EKTPPKQGSSKMEKP
-72 MKAKEVSTK
+72 KEVGTK
-81 MGMINAMVKRMSGMN
+81 MGMINAMVKKMSRMNKSAINSMYGNMMSGM
-96 KEAVGMMYNMAMMP
+96 KKP
-110 KNKMGEA
+110 
-117 MGKMNAAM
+117 MNAG
-125 MPKEAMK
+125 MK
-132 MNAAMSP
+132 M
-139 EAMKKKMKMGEE
+139 EE
-151 VNTEDSSNEV
+151 VESDEDSVPNQE

-172 DDVKALFGNEDLSE
+172 ADVKALFGNEDLSE

-193 TVFEAA
+193 TIFEAA
-199 VVSKINEHIDIYNT
+199 VVTKINEHIDIYNT
-213 TVQSSFVEDVKTI
+213 TVQSSYEDDVKSI

-242 EQWSDENK
+242 EQWADDNK
-250 LAIEQG
+250 LAVEQG
-256 LKNELIEDF
+256 LKNELVEDF

-297 LQAQLNAEI
+297 LQSQLNAEI

-331 LTETQKDK
+331 LTETQKEK

-344 EGIDFSDKETYQK
+344 EGIDFSNKETYQK

-400 VNAISRSLKK
+400 VNAISRTLKK